1 MLPGQ
6 AARDATALCRR
17 ATASWCQAHD
27 HAPDAMA
34 TAAKAAGRCLR
45 TIRRWCE
52 AALHGATAPKV
63 PGRRRVEVDRG
74 VRVGLYLTLLTLGVH
89 TSEQVLRGL
98 FHDVPFSCLRDM
110 KQRMKRALARH
121 ASLMRGHLT
130 WRQAGRVWTT
140 DFTAPKARLP
150 GGCNRL
156 LHVRDLGSGAVLAI
170 VATTNERAADV
181 LALLTRLIAIHGA
194 PLVIKSD
201 NGGAFRAH
209 AVQELLAAHGVTY
222 LPSPAYRPQYN
233 GSCERSGGHDKL
245 RIEAQAAA
253 DGHPGE
259 WTPRDIARAMAVA
272 NDVMRPWGAKG
283 PTRGEVLAAASA
295 ISAEERRTFQE
306 TYALLLAR
314 EEMRYAASCGTTIPR
329 CKNDVLRRRAVKN
342 ALVQLGYLTIRGGP
356 VSTPFPAGLEDSNS

>member
-6 AARDATALCRR
+6 ALRDATALRR
-17 ATASWCQAHD
+17 EATTSGCQAHA
-27 HAPDAMA
+27 HAPDALV
-34 TAAKAAGRCLR
+34 TAAKAAGRCLT
-45 TIRRWCE
+45 TIRRWCR
-52 AALHGATAPKV
+52 AALTGTLAPKV
-63 PGRRRVEVDRG
+63 PGRRRIEVDRA
-74 VRVGLYLTLLTLGVH
+74 VRVGLYLTLLSLGAR

-98 FHDVPFSCLRDM
+98 FHTVPFSYLRDL
-110 KQRMKRALARH
+110 KRRVKRAQARH
-121 ASLMRGHLT
+121 AGLMRGHLA

-140 DFTAPKARLP
+140 DFTEPKATLP
-150 GGCNRL
+150 DGHNRL
-156 LHVRDLGSGAVLAI
+156 LHVRDLASGAVMAI
-170 VATTNERAADV
+170 VPTTNERAEDV
-181 LALLTRLIAIHGA
+181 LALLGSLFAVHGA
-194 PLVIKSD
+194 PLVLKSD

-209 AVQELLAAHGVTY
+209 AVQALLGAHGVTY
-222 LPSPAYRPQYN
+222 LPSPADRPQYN

-259 WTPRDIARAMAVA
+259 WTPRDITRAMAVA

-283 PTRGEVLAAASA
+283 PTRGEVLAAAPA

-314 EEMRYAASCGTTIPR
+314 EEMRYTPSRGTTIPR
-329 CKNDVLRRRAVKN
+329 CKNDVLRRRAVRN

-356 VSTPFPAGLEDSNS
+356 VSTPFPAGREDSNS